1 MKSYVFYSNLTF
13 PHSYDSCENLQKY
26 SKTYIFNSCEI
37 LQKSRISLV
46 SYSFPSHH
54 FTAITMKS
62 YKKYANITDINSWEI
77 LQKIRSKIHRK
88 CISLTSPRKCISLTS
103 PRKYTENASRTR
115 FHENTPK
122 VHLTHAATKIH
133 RKYSSLTLPRKYIS
147 RTPPRKYTEGASHA
161 RPTTRFHENT
171 SKMHITHSI
180 RKLNT
185 NIQCKDGYRQ
195 T

>member
-62 YKKYANITDINSWEI
+62 YKKYANITDMNSWEI
-77 LQKIRSKIHRK
+77 LQKSSKIHRK
-88 CISLTSPRKCISLTS
+88 CSSHTP
-103 PRKYTENASRTR
+103 PRKYTESASHSRR
-115 FHENTPK
+115 HENTPK
-122 VHLTHAATKIH
+122 VHLTHVPRHASTKIH
-133 RKYSSLTLPRKYIS
+133 RKCISLTRL
-147 RTPPRKYTEGASHA
+147 
-161 RPTTRFHENT
+161 EN
-171 SKMHITHSI
+171 
-180 RKLNT
+180 
-185 NIQCKDGYRQ
+185 
-195 T
+195 